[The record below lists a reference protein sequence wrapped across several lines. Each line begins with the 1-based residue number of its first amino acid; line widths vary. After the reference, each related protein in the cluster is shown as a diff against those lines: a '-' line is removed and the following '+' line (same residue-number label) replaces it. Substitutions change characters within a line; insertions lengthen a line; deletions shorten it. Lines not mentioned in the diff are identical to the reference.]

1 MVSSQAKTVSEYLKS
16 LPEVRREMISE
27 LRKLIIENLP
37 SGYEETMNWGMISYE
52 VPLNRYPETYNKQPL
67 NYIALASQK
76 NYCSL
81 YLMCVYQESGKMGEL
96 VKTFKAA
103 NKKLNMGKS
112 CIRFKTLDD
121 LPLDAIAEIIAS
133 TSVDDF
139 IMEYEQAREH
149 RGTC

>member
-1 MVSSQAKTVSEYLKS
+1 
-16 LPEVRREMISE
+16 
-27 LRKLIIENLP
+27 
-37 SGYEETMNWGMISYE
+37 
-52 VPLNRYPETYNKQPL
+52 
-67 NYIALASQK
+67 
-76 NYCSL
+76 
-81 YLMCVYQESGKMGEL
+81 MGEL
-96 VKTFKAA
+96 VKAFKAA

>member
-1 MVSSQAKTVSEYLKS
+1 MVSSQAKTVTDYLNS
-16 LPEVRREMISE
+16 LQEDRREIISE
-27 LRKLIIENLP
+27 LRQLILDNLP
-37 SGYEETMNWGMISYE
+37 QGYEETMNWGMISYE

-81 YLMCVYQESGKMGEL
+81 YLMCVYQEAGKMGRL
-96 VKTFKAA
+96 VKAFKAA

-112 CIRFKTLDD
+112 CIRFKSLDD
-121 LPLDAIAEIIAS
+121 LPLETIAEIIAS
-133 TSVDDF
+133 TSVSDF
-139 IMEYEQAREH
+139 IAEYEQAREQ